1 MATASGP
8 RRRPTMLNV
17 VAGFVLMVCGGC
29 LSVLRFRDGNTVSG
43 VVGLVQVG
51 LGAYCGWWA
60 VRERRRLR

>member
-1 MATASGP
+1 
-8 RRRPTMLNV
+8 MLNV
-17 VAGFVLMVCGGC
+17 VAGFVLMVCGGY
-29 LSVLRFRDGNTVSG
+29 LAVLGFRDGNTVSG